1 LKLSFTA
8 YSNPGN
14 FLRIAAKLLPWLW
27 GSTAFAFALGLFGTF
42 AAPPDYQQGETVRI
56 MYIHV
61 PAAWTAMLAYTFMAV
76 SALGS
81 LVWRHPLADAT
92 QKAAAPLGAT
102 FTFICLVTGSLWGKP
117 MWGTYWVWDARL
129 TSVLVLFLIY
139 LGLIALWQTIED
151 PSRAARAVSI
161 MTLVGFINIP
171 IVKFSVDWWNT
182 LHQPASVFRMEGSA
196 IARSMLWPLIVMAL
210 AYTLLFVTLC
220 QSASKFDPVKIACRI
235 TIGRADLLTDPRF
248 SSPAQIMANMTPL
261 TAIFDELFGAQP
273 MAHWHSVFAGLNVT
287 FGEVRGPQEV
297 INDPQLQE
305 NEIIVPL
312 NGAGGKLT
320 STISSPIKVHGI
332 TKVPARRGPGLG
344 EHTEEIL
351 GELGFDAKSIE
362 SFRESGAV
370 PKAKERTA

>member
-1 LKLSFTA
+1 MIVLSPPSPRDGDVKSSGRIETITDGNLRDRLRCDAILIGLQTPRWHSASSRTAVGSERISGLRVDFEEIRKLKLSFTV

-27 GSTAFAFALGLFGTF
+27 GSTVFAFALGLFGTF
-42 AAPPDYQQGETVRI
+42 DAPPDYQQGETARI

-61 PAAWTAMLAYTFMAV
+61 PAAWTAMLAYTLMAM

-92 QKAAAPLGAT
+92 QKAAAPLGAA
-102 FTFICLVTGSLWGKP
+102 FTFICLVTGALWGKP

-139 LGLIALWQTIED
+139 LGLIALWQTIEE

-196 IARSMLWPLIVMAL
+196 IAGSMLWPLIVMAL
-210 AYTLLFVTLC
+210 AYTLLFATLH
-220 QSASKFDPVKIACRI
+220 V
-235 TIGRADLLTDPRF
+235 
-248 SSPAQIMANMTPL
+248 MA
-261 TAIFDELFGAQP
+261 
-273 MAHWHSVFAGLNVT
+273 
-287 FGEVRGPQEV
+287 VR
-297 INDPQLQE
+297 
-305 NEIIVPL
+305 NEIMRRR
-312 NGAGGKLT
+312 
-320 STISSPIKVHGI
+320 
-332 TKVPARRGPGLG
+332 ARRLAITLAAVG
-344 EHTEEIL
+344 EP
-351 GELGFDAKSIE
+351 A
-362 SFRESGAV
+362 
-370 PKAKERTA
+370 TARMPPAEAAS